1 MKLKLNNAGVFNG
14 QLDYNLDKNWKLSL
28 GSEMNIGKIFDQ
40 DK

>member
-1 MKLKLNNAGVFNG
+1 MKLRLNNSGIFNG

-28 GSEMNIGKIFDQ
+28 GSELKVGDIFDN